1 MGTDRVRSF
10 GECSTEKDECLL
22 SLRFGEMGGL
32 DDVGDGLLSLFV
44 GDSTEI
50 DGKLVARMGP
60 RRYRVHGCRGETRG
74 APRSRALKPPQL
86 LWGAVE

>member
-1 MGTDRVRSF
+1 
-10 GECSTEKDECLL
+10 LL

-32 DDVGDGLLSLFV
+32 DDVGDGLLSLLV

-74 APRSRALKPPQL
+74 APRSRRALKPPQL
-86 LWGAVE
+86 LLSVWVWGSITC